1 MARTGFA
8 GRRRKLVPELLNSSC
23 TGCADSTAEN
33 VVECRHPVTSCS
45 VLCFYDA
52 ENNFIFIIIRYIVTI
67 FLFVLSLPL
76 FISIPISGGKH
87 LMIL

>member
-23 TGCADSTAEN
+23 TGCADSTAAEN
-33 VVECRHPVTSCS
+33 VVESVTSCS

-52 ENNFIFIIIRYIVTI
+52 ENNLFSSSYVT
-67 FLFVLSLPL
+67 S
-76 FISIPISGGKH
+76 
-87 LMIL
+87 